1 MRVRPTAEARRRSA
15 AVAAKGLEC
24 GLWVGHVSGDRDRK
38 ESGMSTAV
46 MTLIVGMTSRK
57 MYANAITLIA
67 LEKFGSS

>member
-1 MRVRPTAEARRRSA
+1 
-15 AVAAKGLEC
+15 
-24 GLWVGHVSGDRDRK
+24 
-38 ESGMSTAV
+38 MSTAV